1 MVVAAGLILFFQ
13 FIHNN
18 LLQSASSKKIRT
30 PNRFIMSIP
39 WYYLLAYIL
48 FGVLLLWIF
57 DKRQIIK
64 PKTLR
69 YFTVIF
75 VYTLLCWGIYDLVLT

>member
-1 MVVAAGLILFFQ
+1 
-13 FIHNN
+13 
-18 LLQSASSKKIRT
+18 
-30 PNRFIMSIP
+30 MSIP

-57 DKRQIIK
+57 DKYQIIK

-69 YFTVIF
+69 YFAVII
-75 VYTLLCWGIYDLVLT
+75 VYTLLCWGIYDLLISEESKTPNFEDNYRSCSAATR

>member
-1 MVVAAGLILFFQ
+1 
-13 FIHNN
+13 
-18 LLQSASSKKIRT
+18 
-30 PNRFIMSIP
+30 MSIP

-64 PKTLR
+64 SKTLR
-69 YFTVIF
+69 YFAVII
-75 VYTLLCWGIYDLVLT
+75 VYTLLCWGIYDLVLA

>member
-1 MVVAAGLILFFQ
+1 
-13 FIHNN
+13 
-18 LLQSASSKKIRT
+18 
-30 PNRFIMSIP
+30 MSIP

-64 PKTLR
+64 SKTLR
-69 YFTVIF
+69 YFAVIF